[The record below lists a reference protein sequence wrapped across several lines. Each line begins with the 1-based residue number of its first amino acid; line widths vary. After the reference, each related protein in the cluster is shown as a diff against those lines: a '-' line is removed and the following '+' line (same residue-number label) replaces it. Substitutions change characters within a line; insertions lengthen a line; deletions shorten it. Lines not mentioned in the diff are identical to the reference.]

1 MMHRHSS
8 WRTGLMLTAVCL
20 ACLFLAGSAF
30 SVETGGLKFSRRCL
44 MVSPNEGCAIGDVNR
59 DGKPDI
65 VAGTC
70 WFAAPDFIPRPL
82 RDIQQVSLGFG
93 ANEFYANNGDHLC
106 DVDGDGWIDV
116 VSGGWTEAE
125 LYWYKNPGKEGL
137 EKGWKWEPR
146 LLVKARAEN
155 EAFDLRDLDG
165 DGVPEIIVH
174 CWVGRDPMVVWK
186 LATGPNA
193 QPTANRIV
201 LGPNGCGHG
210 YSYGDVNGDGRDDI
224 LCAAGWY
231 ERPGEDVLAKP
242 WKFHPETSLTTAS
255 SPFVVADVNGDG
267 RNDIIWGK
275 GHDYGVYWREQG
287 EPKPD
292 GTTTWT
298 EHLID
303 KEWSQ
308 AHSMAWADLDGDGKG
323 ELITGKRVRGHG
335 DYDPGAKEPGCLY
348 YYKWDGAARKFVRHT
363 ISPPGGGPGT
373 GMQICVA
380 DLNGNSRPD
389 IAVAGKTGTWLLT
402 NEGMP
407 E

>member
-1 MMHRHSS
+1 
-8 WRTGLMLTAVCL
+8 
-20 ACLFLAGSAF
+20 
-30 SVETGGLKFSRRCL
+30 
-44 MVSPNEGCAIGDVNR
+44 
-59 DGKPDI
+59 
-65 VAGTC
+65 
-70 WFAAPDFIPRPL
+70 
-82 RDIQQVSLGFG
+82 
-93 ANEFYANNGDHLC
+93 
-106 DVDGDGWIDV
+106 
-116 VSGGWTEAE
+116 
-125 LYWYKNPGKEGL
+125 LYWYKNPGKDGL

-165 DGVPEIIVH
+165 DGVPEVIVH
-174 CWVGRDPMVVWK
+174 CWVGRDPLVVWK
-186 LATGPNA
+186 IAKGA
-193 QPTANRIV
+193 DGQPTANRIV
-201 LGPNGCGHG
+201 LGANGCGHG
-210 YSYGDVNGDGRDDI
+210 YSYGDVNGDKRDDI

-231 ERPGEDVLAKP
+231 ERPAGDVLAKP
-242 WKFHPETSLTTAS
+242 WKFHPETSLSSAS

-275 GHDYGVYWREQG
+275 GHDYGVYLREQG

-335 DYDPGAKEPGCLY
+335 DLDPGAKEPECLY
-348 YYKWDGAARKFVRHT
+348 YYKWDGTAQEFVRRT

-380 DLNGNSRPD
+380 DLNGDGRPD
-389 IAVAGKTGTWLLT
+389 IAVSGKTGTWLLI
-402 NEGMP
+402 NEGMQ

>member
-1 MMHRHSS
+1 MLHKQSLR
-8 WRTGLMLTAVCL
+8 RTGVSSIVVGL
-20 ACLFLAGSAF
+20 ACLFLLHGAFAGESA
-30 SVETGGLKFSRRCL
+30 GLKFSRRCL
-44 MVSPNEGCAIGDVNR
+44 MVSPNEGCAIADVNR

-65 VAGTC
+65 VAGTH
-70 WFAAPDFIPRPL
+70 WFAGPDFILRPL

-116 VSGGWTEAE
+116 ISGGWTEAE
-125 LYWYKNPGKEGL
+125 LFWYKNPGKDGL

-165 DGVPEIIVH
+165 DGVPEVIVH
-174 CWVGRDPMVVWK
+174 CWVGRDPMVIWK
-186 LATGPNA
+186 LAKGPDG

-201 LGPNGCGHG
+201 LGASGCGHG

-224 LCAAGWY
+224 LCAVGWY
-231 ERPGEDVLAKP
+231 ERPAGDVLAKP
-242 WKFHPETSLTTAS
+242 WTFHPETSLSVAS

-298 EHLID
+298 ETLID

-308 AHSMAWADLDGDGKG
+308 AHSLAWADLDGDGKG
-323 ELITGKRVRGHG
+323 ELIAGKRVRGHG
-335 DYDPGAKEPGCLY
+335 DYDPGAKEPACLY
-348 YYKWDGAARKFVRHT
+348 YYKWDGAVRKFVRHT

-380 DLNGNSRPD
+380 DLNGDGRPD
-389 IAVAGKTGTWLLT
+389 IAVAGKTGTWLLI
-402 NEGMP
+402 NEGMQ